1 MTSLGCTRGWHA
13 RTDGRLSVGTRVK
26 RVRDG
31 AAAIGDV
38 TASNFVASERRQQ
51 QQRAAPAAAE
61 TIGRTFIIYEVI

>member
-1 MTSLGCTRGWHA
+1 
-13 RTDGRLSVGTRVK
+13 LSVGTRVK

-31 AAAIGDV
+31 VAAIGDV

-51 QQRAAPAAAE
+51 QQQQRAAPAPAAE

>member
-1 MTSLGCTRGWHA
+1 
-13 RTDGRLSVGTRVK
+13 LSVGKRVK

-51 QQRAAPAAAE
+51 QQQQRAAPAAAAPE

>member
-1 MTSLGCTRGWHA
+1 
-13 RTDGRLSVGTRVK
+13 LSVGTRVK

-38 TASNFVASERRQQ
+38 KASNFVASERRQQ
-51 QQRAAPAAAE
+51 QQQRAAPAAAAAAPAE

>member
-1 MTSLGCTRGWHA
+1 
-13 RTDGRLSVGTRVK
+13 LSVGTRVK

-31 AAAIGDV
+31 VAAIGDV

-51 QQRAAPAAAE
+51 QQQQRAAPAAAAAE